1 MNAPKKIVLVE
12 DNLADVKLTKMAFSN
27 LPVDTEIIHFFN
39 GQELLD
45 YLTDASLNDIS
56 LILLDLNMPK
66 LGGIEVLKVFNT
78 NPDYKKLPVV
88 IFTSSVHQSEVRT
101 CYELGANAYVNKP
114 LDIADFD
121 ETIRSIAF
129 FWLSTNIMVEFSEA
143 N

>member
-1 MNAPKKIVLVE
+1 MNGSKKIILVE
-12 DNLADVKLTKMAFSN
+12 DNLADVKLTKMAFGN
-27 LPVDTEIIHFFN
+27 LPIEVDITHFFN

-45 YLTDASLNDIS
+45 HLSTAPLNDIS

-66 LGGIEVLKVFNT
+66 LGGIEVLKAFNE
-78 NPDYKKLPVV
+78 NSDYKKLPVV

-121 ETIRSIAF
+121 NTIKAIAY
-129 FWLSTNIMVEFSEA
+129 FWISTNIMVEFSEV
-143 N
+143 

>member
-27 LPVDTEIIHFFN
+27 LSVDTEIIHFFN

-45 YLTDASLNDIS
+45 YLANAPLNEIS

-66 LGGIEVLKVFNT
+66 LGGIEVLRVFNT
-78 NPDYKKLPVV
+78 NSDFKKLPVV

-101 CYELGANAYVNKP
+101 CYELGAKAYVNKP

-121 ETIRSIAF
+121 ETIRAIAH
-129 FWLSTNIMVEFSEA
+129 FWLHTNILVEFSEV
-143 N
+143 

>member
-1 MNAPKKIVLVE
+1 MDAPKKIILVE
-12 DNLADVKLTKMAFSN
+12 DNLADVKLTKMAFGN
-27 LPVDTEIIHFFN
+27 LPMEVDITHFYN

-45 YLTDASLNDIS
+45 YLATATLSEIS

-66 LGGIEVLKVFNT
+66 LGGLDVLTTFNS

-88 IFTSSVHQSEVRT
+88 IFTSSVHQAEVRS

-121 ETIRSIAF
+121 ETIKAIAF
-129 FWLSTNIMVEFSEA
+129 FWISTNIMVEFSEV
-143 N
+143 